1 MLLPYSLSQ
10 APVSRYVDFFLYIS
24 CLENIVASCA
34 IKKRP
39 QNGQKHLKGLRNST
53 LRETISVLLGWKVDE
68 NDCLHKMIW
77 AAFRQIQITDRYSL
91 LPGDIVEPFFVQ
103 FLERE
108 ERNYDESP

>member
-1 MLLPYSLSQ
+1 M
-10 APVSRYVDFFLYIS
+10 
-24 CLENIVASCA
+24 
-34 IKKRP
+34 
-39 QNGQKHLKGLRNST
+39 
-53 LRETISVLLGWKVDE
+53 LLGWKVDE